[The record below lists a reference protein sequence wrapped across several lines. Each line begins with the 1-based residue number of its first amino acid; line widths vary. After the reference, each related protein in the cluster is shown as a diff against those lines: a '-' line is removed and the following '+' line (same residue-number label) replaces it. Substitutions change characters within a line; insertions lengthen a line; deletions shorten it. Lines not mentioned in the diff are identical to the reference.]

1 MKKLITILVI
11 GFSLNSNI
19 YAQEISTSA
28 PTTLEEYNYVS
39 KGYRVQKESGLDMKK
54 GYEFREISDVFT
66 SGYHFSIMSL
76 VRIPKNEIAALL
88 VITNSSNSGK
98 TYYFC
103 IPHDNPDLEEKY
115 LQDLNS
121 WDCPITKAYSYLMST
136 QLSNLMA
143 LYNETDKKIKR

>member
-19 YAQEISTSA
+19 YAQDISTSE
-28 PTTLEEYNYVS
+28 PTTLEEYNYIT

-54 GYEFREISDVFT
+54 GYEFRDITEAIVGS
-66 SGYHFSIMSL
+66 YHFSILSL
-76 VRIPKNEIAALL
+76 VRVPKNEIAALL
-88 VITNSSNSGK
+88 VITNSTNSGK

-103 IPHDNPDLEEKY
+103 IPHDNPELEEKY

-121 WDCPITKAYSYLMST
+121 WDFLITKAYSYLMST
-136 QLSNLMA
+136 ELSNLTA
-143 LYNETDKKIKR
+143 LYHETGKKIKR